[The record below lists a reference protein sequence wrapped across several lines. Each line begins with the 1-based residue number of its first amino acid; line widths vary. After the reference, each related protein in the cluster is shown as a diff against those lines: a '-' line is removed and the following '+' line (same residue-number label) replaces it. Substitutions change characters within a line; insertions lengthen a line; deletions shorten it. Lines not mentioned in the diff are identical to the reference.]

1 MASRRGAVRTGSAR
15 RLIAAQSALDV
26 QLRIELQHI
35 TPLIWRRV
43 RVAEAVTLA
52 TLHRILQAAMGWTDS
67 HLHEFEIARRRYG
80 VPDDDSDWP
89 ESEPLSDERRARL
102 QSFVE
107 ARVRQFHYTYDFGD
121 NWQHVVKIEDIV
133 PRGNDQPLAVC
144 IAGENRRPPE
154 DVGGAHGY
162 AEFLGILKNSRHP
175 EHADMLAWAG
185 GPFDPTEFDMKIVN
199 RRLAYIKR

>member
-1 MASRRGAVRTGSAR
+1 VRTGPAR
-15 RLIAAQSALDV
+15 RLIAAQSVVDV
-26 QLRIELQHI
+26 QLRIELPHI

-52 TLHRILQAAMGWTDS
+52 TLHRIVQAAMGWSDS

-80 VPDDDSDWP
+80 VPDDEWP
-89 ESEPLSDERRARL
+89 ESEPLVDERRARL

-107 ARVRQFHYTYDFGD
+107 AKVRRFHYTYDFGD
-121 NWQHVVKIEDIV
+121 NWQHAVKIEDLV
-133 PRGNDQPLAVC
+133 PRGTDQPLAVC
-144 IAGENRRPPE
+144 IAGENRCPPE

-162 AEFLGILKNSRHP
+162 AEFLGILSNARHP

-185 GPFDPTEFDMKIVN
+185 CPFDPTEFDINMAN
-199 RRLAYIKR
+199 HRLAYIKR

>member
-1 MASRRGAVRTGSAR
+1 VRTGPPR
-15 RLIAAQSALDV
+15 RLIAAQSVVDV

-80 VPDDDSDWP
+80 VPDDEWP
-89 ESEPLSDERRARL
+89 ESEPLVDERHARL

-107 ARVRQFHYTYDFGD
+107 ARVHRFHYTYDFGD
-121 NWQHVVKIEDIV
+121 NWQHVIKIEDLV
-133 PRGNDQPLAVC
+133 PRSTDQPLAVC
-144 IAGENRRPPE
+144 IAGENRCPPE
-154 DVGGAHGY
+154 DVGAASGY
-162 AEFLGILKNSRHP
+162 AEFLGIVKNSRHP

-185 GPFDPTEFDMKIVN
+185 GPFDPTEFNIDLAN
-199 RRLAYIKR
+199 HRLAYIKR